1 MRLVKGNITGISN
14 ATSNWIPTTTSL
26 MLRVI
31 TKEDT
36 LDRLCHYLC
45 PLMRLEKNKDNTT
58 KGTKVA
64 ILRQPTS

>member
-1 MRLVKGNITGISN
+1 MRGKSNGEERMRLVKGNITGISN

-36 LDRLCHYLC
+36 LD
-45 PLMRLEKNKDNTT
+45 
-58 KGTKVA
+58 
-64 ILRQPTS
+64 